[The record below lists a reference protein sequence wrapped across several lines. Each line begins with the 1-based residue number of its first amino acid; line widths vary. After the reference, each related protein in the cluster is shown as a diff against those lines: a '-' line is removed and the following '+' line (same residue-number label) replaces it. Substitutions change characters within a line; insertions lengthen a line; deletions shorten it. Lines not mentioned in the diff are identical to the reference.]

1 MSVPRVSNGN
11 FPRRDLLKL
20 AGAFAAFPS
29 ALLAAADGQR
39 QIAGYDPARLPTAE
53 TLGKWLQQ
61 LHGFG
66 PIRMTGTPQCR
77 AFEEF
82 LATQFTSLGFSL
94 ERDQFR
100 LTSWEC
106 RVTDCSVSVT
116 DDSGATKT
124 VEVIAYYPFG
134 GSTRGKAPAPGRI
147 LCVPGIGVEAA
158 RKLADA
164 TDPATLAN
172 SIVVMD
178 MPLV

>member
-1 MSVPRVSNGN
+1 MTIRRRALQNSS
-11 FPRRDLLKL
+11 RRDLLKIAGAMPF

-29 ALLAAADGQR
+29 ALLSATTDNQR
-39 QIAGYDPARLPTAE
+39 QIAEYQPAHLPSVE

-61 LHGFG
+61 LHEFG

-106 RVTDCSVSVT
+106 RVTNCAISVT
-116 DDSGATKT
+116 EDSGATKT
-124 VEVIAYYPFG
+124 V
-134 GSTRGKAPAPGRI
+134 
-147 LCVPGIGVEAA
+147 
-158 RKLADA
+158 
-164 TDPATLAN
+164 
-172 SIVVMD
+172 
-178 MPLV
+178 